1 MRLNKWWQNVHIL
14 AFKCALFSSS
24 ALYGT
29 AVSVFVLG
37 PDCESCQ
44 SYKVG
49 GDKPHNHLDKLCC
62 WLCGG
67 GLCLA
72 QAPVSGS
79 SHKHQDQTTLLD
91 NLECFRY
98 LSSAAEE
105 QKKPSPDPAVHEGQL
120 KEIFEMGGSARMT
133 EHLSSPAY
141 SRVF

>member
-1 MRLNKWWQNVHIL
+1 MYIFWFGF

-29 AVSVFVLG
+29 PVSVFILG

-44 SYKVG
+44 SYKVR
-49 GDKPHNHLDKLCC
+49 GDKPHYHLDKLCC
-62 WLCGG
+62 WLRG

-79 SHKHQDQTTLLD
+79 SHRHQDQTTLLD

-120 KEIFEMGGSARMT
+120 KEKRASALTFEMGGSARMT